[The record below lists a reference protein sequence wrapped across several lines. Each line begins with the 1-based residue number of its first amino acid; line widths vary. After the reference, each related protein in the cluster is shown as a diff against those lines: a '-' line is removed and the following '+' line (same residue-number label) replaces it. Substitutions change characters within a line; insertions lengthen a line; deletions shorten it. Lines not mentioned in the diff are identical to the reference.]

1 MENFTIYNPT
11 QLVFGKNVLDKLGEL
26 TVPFGKTVLLMTG
39 KGSVK
44 KYGYFDQVLNQLQSA
59 GCRVIEYDGIKP
71 NPLVD
76 DVEKASQIAMEE
88 NVSVIVALGGGS
100 VIDSAKI
107 VSVCAASE
115 LDPWKVMTWKAKPKA
130 ALPLITVLTL
140 AATGTEMNDAAVL
153 QNLKTA
159 QKIGYVSPLLY
170 PKISFLDPTLTITV
184 PKKQTAYGIV
194 DLIAHSLEAYFGD
207 GESPL
212 ADRFVFS
219 ILSDAI
225 ENAPLLLNNLTDYEL
240 RAKIMLDATCALN
253 GITTYGKKVGDWGV
267 HGLGHELSLL
277 YDLPHGA
284 TLSIAYPAW
293 MKLHAEKLADK
304 ITKLGQNVFKTK
316 DVNETITHFEK
327 IFESIDSPIN
337 LKQAGISALEAD
349 TICKQMIKNQVSGI
363 KHKLNADDLKTIVQ
377 LMTP

>member
-11 QLVFGKNVLDKLGEL
+11 QLVFGKNILDKLGEL

-115 LDPWKVMTWKAKPKA
+115 LDPWKVMTWKAKPKT

-219 ILSDAI
+219 ILADAV

-293 MKLHAEKLADK
+293 MKFHAEKLADK
-304 ITKLGQNVFKTK
+304 ISRLGQNVFKTK
-316 DVNETITHFEK
+316 DVNETIAHFEK
-327 IFESIDSPIN
+327 FFESIDSPIN

-363 KHKLNADDLKTIVQ
+363 KHKLNADNLKTTVQ

>member
-1 MENFTIYNPT
+1 MENFVYYNPT
-11 QLVFGKNVLDKLGEL
+11 QLIFGKNATDKLGEL
-26 TVPFGKTVLLMTG
+26 TSQLGKTVLLVTG

-44 KYGYFDQVLNQLQSA
+44 KYGYFDLVSNQLKSA
-59 GCRVIEYDGIKP
+59 GCRVIEYDGIKA

-76 DVEKASQIAMEE
+76 DVEKASQIAIEE
-88 NVSVIVALGGGS
+88 NVDVIVALGGGS

-107 VSVCAASE
+107 IAVSAASE
-115 LDPWKVMTWKAKPKA
+115 LDPWKIMTWKAKPKK
-130 ALPLITVLTL
+130 ALPLVAVLTL

-153 QNLKTA
+153 QNHKTG

-170 PKISFLDPTLTITV
+170 PKISFLDPSFTVTV
-184 PKKQTAYGIV
+184 PKNQTAYGIV

-219 ILSDAI
+219 IISDAM
-225 ENAPLLLNNLTDYEL
+225 ENTPELMQNLSDYEL

-253 GITTYGKKVGDWGV
+253 GITTLGKKVGDWGV

-284 TLSIAYPAW
+284 SLSIAYPAW
-293 MKLHAEKLADK
+293 LKFHSEKLADK
-304 ITKLGQNVFKTK
+304 ISKLGENVFKTK
-316 DVNETITHFEK
+316 DVNETIAQFEK
-327 IFESIDSPIN
+327 FFESIESPIN
-337 LKQAGISALEAD
+337 LKQAGISDSKED
-349 TICKQMIKNQVSGI
+349 VIYRQMLKNQVSGI
-363 KHKLNADDLKTIVQ
+363 KHKLNADDLKNIVKT
-377 LMTP
+377 MMA